1 MLDHL
6 IFNKLK
12 WFNVADNADNVR
24 ANGRSFYAL
33 PSKIKLTNDDV
44 TLWTVNGGSLPYVFD
59 SGQVFDVIGAYKNT
73 YNENGKKR
81 YIVSYSYSNQDYI
94 LSVSESDCTPIWG
107 GKAPLSHLYQW
118 FRALITRKVV
128 IA

>member
-1 MLDHL
+1 MVDHL

-12 WFNVADNADNVR
+12 WFSIADNTDNIT

-33 PSKIKLTNDDV
+33 PSKIKLTKNSANV
-44 TLWTVNGGSLPYVFD
+44 WVVMGVNSPGFFGS
-59 SGQVFDVIGAYKNT
+59 GKVFDVIGAYKNT

-107 GKAPLSHLYQW
+107 G
-118 FRALITRKVV
+118 
-128 IA
+128 

>member
-12 WFNVADNADNVR
+12 WFSIADNADNIT

-33 PSKIKLTNDDV
+33 PSKIKLTKNSANV
-44 TLWTVNGGSLPYVFD
+44 WVVMGGISPGFFD
-59 SGQVFDVIGAYKNT
+59 SGTVFDVIGVYKNT
-73 YNENGKKR
+73 YNEGGKKR
-81 YIVSYSYSNQDYI
+81 YIVSYSESGSNYI

-107 GKAPLSHLYQW
+107 GKVLLSHLYQW
-118 FRALITRKVV
+118 FRNLYRMVV
-128 IA
+128 IAC

>member
-1 MLDHL
+1 MVDHL

-12 WFNVADNADNVR
+12 WFSIADNTDNIT

-33 PSKIKLTNDDV
+33 PSKIKLTKDSA
-44 TLWTVNGGSLPYVFD
+44 TWTVNGGSLPYALN
-59 SGQVFDVIGAYKNT
+59 SGQVLDVIGAYKNT

-81 YIVSYSYSNQDYI
+81 YIVSYSDSNNDYI

-107 GKAPLSHLYQW
+107 GGKALLSHLYQW
-118 FRALITRKVV
+118 FRDAFRMVV